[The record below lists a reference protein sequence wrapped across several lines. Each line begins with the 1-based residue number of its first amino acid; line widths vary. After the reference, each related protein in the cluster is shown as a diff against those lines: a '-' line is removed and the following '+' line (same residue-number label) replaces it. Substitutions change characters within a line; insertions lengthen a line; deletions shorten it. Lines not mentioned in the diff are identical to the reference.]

1 MSDHQGL
8 LRWGKKTFR
17 KNIWW
22 KTSKMVSLF
31 SWVNQKNITEMDIF
45 GYPVASP
52 LIRWPVWKLSD
63 CFDHK
68 SGVQK
73 NNINYDHNF
82 VMIQCTNHT
91 ELANIGFCLDD
102 LDGNLATELDIVTK
116 WTITMTY
123 FELCL
128 VIMNH
133 LQFCFGEIFA
143 FAVWISYF
151 IASQRSHVAAHLQPY
166 RLSEN
171 MHRKRYGLSLFL
183 LLFPYFPMVFPAY
196 RGQYSVHVQLLPSTI
211 GPQRAGGAHSISAL
225 RWGHG
230 AKGEHG
236 PQPHVSEHRGSRGWK
251 MVDLWGLKWFKS
263 ILWSL
268 YWDDN
273 QTTVICSSNIGWMI
287 DISIMWR
294 INVSVNDW

>member
-1 MSDHQGL
+1 
-8 LRWGKKTFR
+8 
-17 KNIWW
+17 
-22 KTSKMVSLF
+22 
-31 SWVNQKNITEMDIF
+31 
-45 GYPVASP
+45 
-52 LIRWPVWKLSD
+52 
-63 CFDHK
+63 
-68 SGVQK
+68 
-73 NNINYDHNF
+73 
-82 VMIQCTNHT
+82 
-91 ELANIGFCLDD
+91 
-102 LDGNLATELDIVTK
+102 
-116 WTITMTY
+116 
-123 FELCL
+123 
-128 VIMNH
+128 MNH

-151 IASQRSHVAAHLQPY
+151 VASQRSHVAAHLQPY